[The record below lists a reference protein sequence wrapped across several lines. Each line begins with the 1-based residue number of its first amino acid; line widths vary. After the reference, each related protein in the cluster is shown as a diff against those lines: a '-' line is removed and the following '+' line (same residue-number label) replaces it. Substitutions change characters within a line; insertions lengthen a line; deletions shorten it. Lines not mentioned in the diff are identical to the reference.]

1 MKRWPTAA
9 VEPEKA
15 SENGIRAKTTPAR
28 CSPAAKDHH
37 NHPGAAV
44 LRIDSH
50 TLPARYPR
58 HHADHTCVDCSPPQ
72 PHPEEE
78 EEERRLRR
86 RRKKEETDPQ
96 RYNNNKAKMWGQSSR
111 GFDRKNAYFRPIED
125 DDQMA
130 CSSSSPSAAS
140 SPVSFWST
148 TSTATS
154 TKSASGVTEDDL
166 LTSLHEEARKD
177 RERMKLIN
185 ELILSERE
193 YVQDL
198 EAINSVHSPS
208 FPPPH
213 RPLELPPRI
222 QWLARQIVPS
232 FDKLAM
238 RAVGLIEFIWA
249 TKS

>member
-1 MKRWPTAA
+1 
-9 VEPEKA
+9 
-15 SENGIRAKTTPAR
+15 
-28 CSPAAKDHH
+28 
-37 NHPGAAV
+37 
-44 LRIDSH
+44 
-50 TLPARYPR
+50 
-58 HHADHTCVDCSPPQ
+58 
-72 PHPEEE
+72 
-78 EEERRLRR
+78 
-86 RRKKEETDPQ
+86 
-96 RYNNNKAKMWGQSSR
+96 
-111 GFDRKNAYFRPIED
+111 
-125 DDQMA
+125 MA

-198 EAINSVHSPS
+198 EAINSVHSP
-208 FPPPH
+208 
-213 RPLELPPRI
+213 LELPPHILPHI
-222 QWLARQIVPS
+222 QSLGKS
-232 FDKLAM
+232 FPHSTKLAM
-238 RAVGLIEFIWA
+238 RAVDLIEFIWA